1 MSMLFFYVFLHPSAI
16 HYAPLPNPSSWS
28 CTSPQ
33 LHATLS
39 LCFPSLLTLLQTFC
53 PLHFFRNRTEGIERR
68 WKCRSV
74 ERDREEKKLRRS
86 ENGTRKSQA
95 LEHANDLNKYN
106 IDSSWRILLFG
117 INFWQPSPH
126 STLHSTLAPPS
137 PHLHP
142 TSPTISP
149 FHLPIPPTPFHLLH
163 PLSASLSFVGGEGE
177 RARSCGEAARQGVRN
192 FKRWDRHWHMQKRKE
207 KHILYIAWKT
217 NCLGPPYAL
226 QRRHR
231 SWFVPKENYSNNIWK

>member
-1 MSMLFFYVFLHPSAI
+1 MNAVRMNYLHLFNEYVVFLHPSAF

-39 LCFPSLLTLLQTFC
+39 AFHPCSLLSTLSA
-53 PLHFFRNRTEGIERR
+53 PYIFFGTGMKVLSGDGNVEAWRGTEKRKSCGEV
-68 WKCRSV
+68 K
-74 ERDREEKKLRRS
+74 RE
-86 ENGTRKSQA
+86 GGKSQA
-95 LEHANDLNKYN
+95 VVHANDLNKYN

-149 FHLPIPPTPFHLLH
+149 FTSPFHPHPSTYFTPFLH
-163 PLSASLSFVGGEGE
+163 FCPL
-177 RARSCGEAARQGVRN
+177 
-192 FKRWDRHWHMQKRKE
+192 
-207 KHILYIAWKT
+207 
-217 NCLGPPYAL
+217 
-226 QRRHR
+226 
-231 SWFVPKENYSNNIWK
+231 